1 MCCAK
6 FMFKRSIAFQLGF
19 YVLTAVVVVISMI
32 VFINYKHSR
41 EIIMEKIE
49 EGAIHQS
56 SLIINEITANVVNA
70 QEVTRNVANQALY
83 YQSHEDLHAFLH
95 QVVKTNPV
103 LSGLHTQL
111 FDNSDTLTF
120 SSYWNKDGQL
130 VDEMDSEFCSVFRY
144 PELVELATQDKA
156 GVWSEPFYC
165 PMDSTTLMISYFR
178 SVFNE
183 LGEPVG
189 VVAGD
194 INLKFLNRAIDDIQI
209 GTSGFAFVAS
219 ADGSYLTHPHP
230 DWVMKRNLFE
240 TSSQIFNGDREYYRQ
255 ILENGKTGSGF
266 AYPELLDFEK
276 SWFYFSPIPYTN
288 WRVVIVIPTKE
299 LFDDLDIV
307 FRKILL
313 VALLGFVLILLVVV
327 LIFNKLFTP
336 LRQIVR
342 SIQRFSFGERGRRG
356 KKNEIELL
364 SESLNELQL
373 QYSTYLAEQNQVRK
387 DKRKYEKDLKSAK
400 EIQRTII
407 PQDYSFL
414 ETRKEID
421 LYAVLHPAES
431 IGGDLYDFF
440 FIDEKHLL
448 FTMGDV
454 SGKGIPAALFMAVAN
469 TMIKSKSTELSARN
483 IVDVVNK
490 ALSKENSNQHFL
502 TLFLGILDVETGI
515 LDYCNAAHNY
525 PFVLRKDKGMMQLEQ
540 THGLPIGL
548 YSSKSYKSHTLVLS
562 KGDVLFLYTD
572 GVTDCKNPYG
582 EMFGMEKLAK
592 FMEKAENPEPK
603 ALVEQLMDELMSFKG
618 ETAQADDISLMAL
631 QFLGK
636 YQ

>member
-1 MCCAK
+1 MY
-6 FMFKRSIAFQLGF
+6 KRSIAFQLGF
-19 YVLTAVVVVISMI
+19 YVLTAVIVVISLI
-32 VFINYKHSR
+32 VLINYKHSKR
-41 EIIMEKIE
+41 IIMEKIE

-56 SLIINEITANVVNA
+56 SLIINEITRNVVNT

-83 YQSHEDLHAFLH
+83 YHAHGDLQSFVH

-111 FDNSDTLTF
+111 FESPDTLTY
-120 SSYWNKDGQL
+120 STYWNKEGQL
-130 VDEMDSEFCSVFRY
+130 VDQTNFKFCSIFRY
-144 PELVELATQDKA
+144 PKLLERAIQARA
-156 GVWSEPFYC
+156 GVWSDPFYC
-165 PMDSTTLMISYFR
+165 PMGSTVLMISYF
-178 SVFNE
+178 
-183 LGEPVG
+183 LPVLDEEG
-189 VVAGD
+189 MAKGIVAGD
-194 INLKFLNRAIDDIQI
+194 INLKFLNQVIDDIRI
-209 GTSGFAFVAS
+209 GVSGFAFIAS
-219 ADGSYLTHPHP
+219 AQGFYLTHPEP
-230 DWVMKRNLFE
+230 TWVMKRNLFE

-255 ILENGKTGSGF
+255 ILEDGKAGSGF

-299 LFDDLDIV
+299 LFDDLDDIFSKIV
-307 FRKILL
+307 W
-313 VALLGFVLILLVVV
+313 VSLLGFVVILLVVV

-364 SESLNELQL
+364 SESLKELQL
-373 QYSTYLAEQNQVRK
+373 QYSTYIAEQNQVRK

-414 ETRKEID
+414 EERKEID

-502 TLFLGILDVETGI
+502 TLFLGILNIETGI

-525 PFVLRKDKGMMQLEQ
+525 PFLLRKQRTVMQLDQ

-548 YSSKSYKSHTLVLS
+548 YSSKTYKSHSVALS

-582 EMFGMEKLAK
+582 EMYGMDNLSK
-592 FMEKAENPEPK
+592 FMEKAETQAPK
-603 ALVEQLMDELMSFKG
+603 DMVEELMTELMNFKG
-618 ETAQADDISLMAL
+618 KTEQADDISLMAL
-631 QFLGK
+631 QFFGK
-636 YQ
+636 YS

>member
-1 MCCAK
+1 MY
-6 FMFKRSIAFQLGF
+6 KRSIAFQLGF
-19 YVLTAVVVVISMI
+19 YVLMAVVIVISMI
-32 VFINYKHSR
+32 VFINYKHSK

-49 EGAIHQS
+49 EVATHQA
-56 SLIINEITANVVNA
+56 SLIINEITRNVVNT
-70 QEVTRNVANQALY
+70 QEVTRNVAGQTLY
-83 YQSHEDLHAFLH
+83 YHSHGDLQTFLH

-103 LSGLHTQL
+103 LSGMHAQL
-111 FDNSDTLTF
+111 FGNSDTLTY
-120 SSYWNKDGQL
+120 STYWNKDGQL
-130 VDEMDSEFCSVFRY
+130 VDKTDFEFCSVFRY
-144 PELVELATQDKA
+144 PELVDLAIQKKA
-156 GVWSEPFYC
+156 GIWSDPFYC
-165 PMDSTTLMISYFR
+165 PMDSTTLMISYFLP
-178 SVFNE
+178 VIDE
-183 LGEPVG
+183 MDEPVG
-189 VVAGD
+189 IIAGD
-194 INLKFLNRAIDDIQI
+194 INLKFLNKVIDDIKI
-209 GTSGFAFVAS
+209 GVSGFAFVAS
-219 ADGSYLTHPHP
+219 AQGFYLTHPQP
-230 DWVMKRNLFE
+230 EWVMKRNLFE
-240 TSSQIFNGDREYYRQ
+240 TSSQIFNGDRDYYRQ
-255 ILENGKTGSGF
+255 ILQDGQAGSGF

-276 SWFYFSPIPYTN
+276 SWFYFSPIPFTN

-299 LFDDLDIV
+299 LFDDLDII
-307 FRKILL
+307 FRKIIL
-313 VALLGFVLILLVVV
+313 VSLLGFVAILLVVV
-327 LIFNKLFTP
+327 LIFNKMFTP

-364 SESLNELQL
+364 SDSLKELQF
-373 QYSTYLAEQNQVRK
+373 QYSTYVAEQNQVRK

-407 PQDYSFL
+407 PQDYSIL
-414 ETRKEID
+414 KERNEID
-421 LYAVLHPAES
+421 LYAILHPAES

-515 LDYCNAAHNY
+515 LDYCNAAHSY
-525 PFVLRKDKGMMQLEQ
+525 PFLLRRNRELMQLEQ

-548 YSSKSYKSHTLVLS
+548 YSNKTYKSHSVALS

-572 GVTDCKNPYG
+572 GVTDCKNLNS
-582 EMFGMEKLAK
+582 EMYGMERLSK
-592 FMEKAENPEPK
+592 FMAQTIDPEPK
-603 ALVEQLMDELMSFKG
+603 TMVDDLMKELADFKG
-618 ETAQADDISLMAL
+618 ETEQADDISLMAL
-631 QFLGK
+631 QFYGK
-636 YQ
+636 YS

>member
-1 MCCAK
+1 MY
-6 FMFKRSIAFQLGF
+6 KRSIAFQLGL
-19 YVLTAVVVVISMI
+19 YVVTAVVIVISLI

-41 EIIMEKIE
+41 KIIMEKIE

-56 SLIINEITANVVNA
+56 SLIINEITRNVVNT

-83 YQSHEDLHAFLH
+83 YHSHSDLQLFLH

-103 LSGLHTQL
+103 LSGIHTQL
-111 FDNSDTLTF
+111 FESSDTLTY
-120 SSYWNKDGQL
+120 STYWNKDGQL
-130 VDEMDSEFCSVFRY
+130 VDKTDLEFCSVYRY
-144 PELVELATQDKA
+144 PELVELATQKKA
-156 GVWSEPFYC
+156 GFWSDPFYC
-165 PMDSTTLMISYFR
+165 PMDSTTLMISYFLPVIDEIGA
-178 SVFNE
+178 SV
-183 LGEPVG
+183 GI
-189 VVAGD
+189 VAGD
-194 INLKFLNRAIDDIQI
+194 INLKFLNRVIDDIRI
-209 GTSGFAFVAS
+209 GVDGFAFVAS
-219 ADGSYLTHPHP
+219 AEGYYLTHPQP
-230 DWVMKRNLFE
+230 EWIMKRNLFE
-240 TSSQIFNGDREYYRQ
+240 TSSQIFNGDRNHYRQ
-255 ILENGKTGSGF
+255 ILEDGKTGSGF
-266 AYPELLDFEK
+266 AYPELLNFEK
-276 SWFYFSPIPYTN
+276 SWFYFAPIPFTD
-288 WRVVIVIPTKE
+288 WRVVIVIPTEE
-299 LFDDLDIV
+299 LFDDLDII
-307 FRKILL
+307 FRKIVL
-313 VALLGFVLILLVVV
+313 VSLVGFVLILLVVI
-327 LIFNKLFTP
+327 LLFNKMFTP

-356 KKNEIELL
+356 KKNEIELV
-364 SESLNELQL
+364 SDSLKELQF
-373 QYSTYLAEQNQVRK
+373 QYSTYVAEQNQVRK

-440 FIDEKHLL
+440 FIDKKHLL

-469 TMIKSKSTELSARN
+469 TMIKSKSTELSAQN

-502 TLFLGILDVETGI
+502 TLFLGILNVETGI

-525 PFVLRKDKGMMQLEQ
+525 PFVLRKNRTMLQLEQ

-548 YSSKSYKSHTLVLS
+548 YSNKTYKSHSIALS

-572 GVTDCKNPYG
+572 GVTDCKNPNG
-582 EMFGMEKLAK
+582 EMFGAENLSK
-592 FMEKAENPEPK
+592 FMGKAENPEPK
-603 ALVEQLMDELMSFKG
+603 ALVEALMNELMDFKG
-618 ETAQADDISLMAL
+618 ETEQADDISLMAL
-631 QFLGK
+631 QFFGK
-636 YQ
+636 YS

>member
-1 MCCAK
+1 MY
-6 FMFKRSIAFQLGF
+6 KRSIAFQLGL
-19 YVLTAVVVVISMI
+19 YVVTAVVIVISLI

-41 EIIMEKIE
+41 KIIMEKIE

-56 SLIINEITANVVNA
+56 SLIINEITRNVVNT

-83 YQSHEDLHAFLH
+83 YHSHSDLQLFLH

-103 LSGLHTQL
+103 LSGIHTQL
-111 FDNSDTLTF
+111 FEYSDTLTY
-120 SSYWNKDGQL
+120 STYWNKDGQL
-130 VDEMDSEFCSVFRY
+130 VDKTDLEFCSIFRY
-144 PELVELATQDKA
+144 PELVELATQKKA
-156 GVWSEPFYC
+156 GFWSDPFYC
-165 PMDSTTLMISYFR
+165 PMDSTTLMISYFLPVIDEIGE
-178 SVFNE
+178 SV
-183 LGEPVG
+183 GI
-189 VVAGD
+189 VAGD
-194 INLKFLNRAIDDIQI
+194 INLKFLNRVIDDIRI
-209 GTSGFAFVAS
+209 GVDGFAFVAS
-219 ADGSYLTHPHP
+219 AEGYYLTHPQSE
-230 DWVMKRNLFE
+230 WIMKRNLFE
-240 TSSQIFNGDREYYRQ
+240 TSSQIFNGDRDHYRQ
-255 ILENGKTGSGF
+255 ILEDGKAGSGF
-266 AYPELLDFEK
+266 AYPELLDFKK
-276 SWFYFSPIPYTN
+276 SWFYFAPIPFTN

-299 LFDDLDIV
+299 LFDDLDII
-307 FRKILL
+307 FRKIVL
-313 VALLGFVLILLVVV
+313 VSLVGFVLILLVVI
-327 LIFNKLFTP
+327 LLFNKMFTP

-364 SESLNELQL
+364 SDSLKELQF
-373 QYSTYLAEQNQVRK
+373 QYSTYVAEQNQVRK

-421 LYAVLHPAES
+421 LYAILHPAES

-440 FIDEKHLL
+440 FIDKKHLL

-469 TMIKSKSTELSARN
+469 TMIKSKSTELSAQN

-502 TLFLGILDVETGI
+502 TLFLGILNVETGI

-525 PFVLRKDKGMMQLEQ
+525 PFVLRKNRTMMQLEQ

-548 YSSKSYKSHTLVLS
+548 YSNKTYKSHSIALS

-582 EMFGMEKLAK
+582 EMFGAENLSK
-592 FMEKAENPEPK
+592 FMGKAETPEPK
-603 ALVEQLMDELMSFKG
+603 ALVEALMSELMDFKG
-618 ETAQADDISLMAL
+618 ETEQADDISLMAL
-631 QFLGK
+631 QFFGK
-636 YQ
+636 YS